1 MCKSAGAHANLTKPT
16 DSYSYSHYE
25 LKNILTTYFSFSFIS
40 IFLVLPKKKNNWRM
54 TAFIKHSA
62 IYHKE
67 RWNKYSYVNPF
78 HATGQF
84 LYPLKILEDLW
95 FSDIFR
101 GYRNRPVASNEL
113 MCRVDMMRYLLKYHC
128 RNIKETV
135 SYETLLLESV
145 YFSLCPNKLKFT
157 DFLFTRLETVYRL
170 KKYYPRSVWES
181 FILLVCS
188 SENA

>member
-1 MCKSAGAHANLTKPT
+1 MCKSAGARANLTKPT

-40 IFLVLPKKKNNWRM
+40 IFLVLPKNFLYCQKKNNWRM

-101 GYRNRPVASNEL
+101 GYRNRPVVSNEL
-113 MCRVDMMRYLLKYHC
+113 MFRVDMMRYCWSIIAEISRKLLAMKHYC
-128 RNIKETV
+128 WRVYIFLYVQTNWNLQIFC
-135 SYETLLLESV
+135 LL
-145 YFSLCPNKLKFT
+145 
-157 DFLFTRLETVYRL
+157 D
-170 KKYYPRSVWES
+170 
-181 FILLVCS
+181 
-188 SENA
+188 